1 MSKAKKLSQ
10 EQIEKINEVR
20 TTYYDLINTFGQL
33 EFDIVLAEQHLERLR
48 GSKTDVSAKLTAVI
62 EREQKL
68 VDELNAEYGSG
79 LVNIEEGTFTP
90 NE

>member
-1 MSKAKKLSQ
+1 MPEAKKLSQ
-10 EQIEKINEVR
+10 EQIDKINEVR
-20 TTYYDLINTFGQL
+20 TTYYELINTFGQI
-33 EFDIVLAEQHLERLR
+33 EFDITLAEQHLERLR
-48 GSKTDVSAKLTAVI
+48 GSKTEISAKLTGII

-79 LVNIEEGTFTP
+79 VVNIEEGTFTP

>member
-1 MSKAKKLSQ
+1 MSETKKLTPQ
-10 EQIEKINEVR
+10 QIDNINDVR
-20 TTYYDLINTFGQL
+20 TSYHDLIKTLGQI

-48 GSKTDVSAKLTAVI
+48 GSKTEISAKLTAVI

-79 LVNIEEGTFTP
+79 VVNIDEGTFTP

>member
-1 MSKAKKLSQ
+1 MSETKKLSQ
-10 EQIEKINEVR
+10 EQIDKINEVR
-20 TTYYDLINTFGQL
+20 TTYHELINTFGQL

-48 GSKTDVSAKLTAVI
+48 GSKTEISAKLTVVI

-68 VDELNAEYGSG
+68 VDELNVEYGSG
-79 LVNIEEGTFTP
+79 VVNIEEGTFTP